1 MRAESYALSS
11 VAEDLEYLRDA
22 WREGTTEADLRR
34 GSAILRRLL
43 IDNGQGVLIQ
53 IWRELGFE
61 RQPVV
66 VAPSLSRAV
75 LAANNKIVLATAGRA
90 SVDGIDIAGY
100 LRATEA
106 FDDDYSPDGHE
117 QLLADYV
124 SAPCIVVYGHRISR
138 GELVKYFSNY
148 LGGVHLSWR
157 ARKKQD
163 DYARLFRRIDELPVQ
178 SELLGKDLLHFELL
192 SIGQVIGQSSDCMRL
207 VAAIKTRNH

>member
-1 MRAESYALSS
+1 MRAEAYALSS
-11 VAEDLEYLRDA
+11 VAEDLEYLRA
-22 WREGTTEADLRR
+22 GWLEGTSDADLRR

-53 IWRELGFE
+53 IWRELGFQ

-66 VAPSLSRAV
+66 VAPSLSAAV
-75 LAANNKIVLATAGRA
+75 LAASGTIVLATAGKA

-100 LRATEA
+100 MRSTEA
-106 FDDDYSPDGHE
+106 FNDDYSPDGHE
-117 QLLADYV
+117 QLLADYI
-124 SAPCIVVYGHRISR
+124 SAPCIVVYGEQISR
-138 GELVKYFSNY
+138 RELVKYFSNY

-163 DYARLFRRIDELPVQ
+163 DFARLFRRIEELPIQ

-192 SIGQVIGQSSDCMRL
+192 SIGQAIGQSSDCMKL
-207 VAAIKTRNH
+207 VAAITARNH